1 MLLSAVD
8 CINHLDGIA
17 ADNHLRFSEKVPK
30 RGRGAAFAA
39 AKSRFIAAILVV
51 QALLPTARVSGQQSL
66 RLPTGA
72 VIRPL
77 GERFALDTFPW
88 QVIDAPTQQA
98 AFVLHIG
105 YRPPS
110 LAVLNLKTMR
120 ITARVSLEDAGYS
133 MAWDPRRS
141 ILYVAGGY
149 ASCVHVL
156 EWRQG
161 GFQELPPW
169 QMAQPDQQRSMVA
182 GVALSPDGATLAV
195 IETYQDAIALYRT
208 TDRRLLRRWTGLA
221 RPVTA
226 VFSPDNRFLYFAEA
240 GGPRVSRA
248 LVETGEVEGG
258 PAVSGGPADLLLLRG
273 RLLAACANSN
283 YVDVLEAEQ
292 GKPLRLVE
300 RWNLALSPRAPQQ
313 VSPTRLHLSRDEE
326 TLYAVL
332 SDANAVAVLRARDGR
347 LKGLIPT
354 GWYPSSVAELADGRL
369 IILNAKGFGS
379 RPNPGGP
386 DPTRHPTM
394 TPQLPSEIEYI
405 PLVQLGGAQWI
416 GKPDAAFLKRSTG
429 VVRRIHLGEPKRPQ
443 RLPAWHPLPA
453 RPGGPSPIRHVIY
466 IMKENRT
473 YDQVLGDLE
482 IGNGDPSLCLFPEK
496 ITPNHH
502 ALAREFT
509 LLDNFYVN
517 ADVSAEGWHW
527 SSAAIVP
534 HYIMRSWPA
543 VYAGRRRGMTAPR
556 SASRDREDPLT
567 RPERGYIW
575 TEAIRRGLSV
585 RNFGFFVQNIPGV
598 RFGDRVVAGVSDPD
612 LLPYTCPR
620 YAGYD
625 PDFPDVDRAR
635 VFLEELAEWE
645 ASGSMPRLVVMVL
658 PNDHTWGTAPGKLTP
673 YASMADNDLALGMI
687 VEAVSRSRFWPNTAI
702 FVLED
707 DAQNGAD
714 HVDSHRAPAYILS
727 PYTRGRRTDSTFY
740 NTTSMLRTIEWILGL
755 SPLTHYDAGAPLMA
769 GAFNAKPDLHPYR
782 ARPAQVPLDSRN
794 PDSPEAAELARQL
807 DFSRPDAVDDA
818 TLNAILWTAL
828 RGTPPPPVVRSVFL
842 D

>member
-1 MLLSAVD
+1 MAQNAFLLRPA
-8 CINHLDGIA
+8 C
-17 ADNHLRFSEKVPK
+17 LRTTA
-30 RGRGAAFAA
+30 R
-39 AKSRFIAAILVV
+39 
-51 QALLPTARVSGQQSL
+51 LLPLLVFPLLISASGPQAE
-66 RLPTGA
+66 RLPTGSRIQPA
-72 VIRPL
+72 
-77 GERFALDTFPW
+77 GERIALGTYPW
-88 QVIDAPTQQA
+88 QALEGPIPEA
-98 AFVLHIG
+98 ALVLHIG

-110 LAVLNLKTMR
+110 LEVLSLKTKQ
-120 ITARVSLEDAGYS
+120 IVARVSLEDAGYS

-141 ILYVAGGY
+141 LLYIAGGH

-156 EWRQG
+156 EWREG
-161 GFQELPPW
+161 VFHKLPRW
-169 QMAQPDQQRSMVA
+169 EMATDDRQRSMVA
-182 GVALSPDGATLAV
+182 GVALSPDGTMLAV
-195 IETYQDAIALYRT
+195 IETYQDSITLYRT
-208 TDRRLLRRWTGLA
+208 TDRSLLRRWTGLS

-226 VFSPDNRFLYFAEA
+226 VISPDNRFLYLAEA

-248 LVETGEVEGG
+248 SLESGEVETGPEV
-258 PAVSGGPADLLLLRG
+258 SSGPADLLIHQERV
-273 RLLAACANSN
+273 LAACANSN
-283 YVDVLEAEQ
+283 YVDVLDASP
-292 GKPLRLVE
+292 GKPLRLIE
-300 RWNLALSPRAPQQ
+300 RWNLALSPRAAEH
-313 VSPTRLHLSRDEE
+313 VSPTRLHLSKNKE

-332 SDANAVAVLRARDGR
+332 SDVNAIAVLEANNGR

-354 GWYPSSVAELADGRL
+354 GWYPSAAAEIGGGLL
-369 IILNAKGFGS
+369 VLNAKGFGS
-379 RPNPGGP
+379 RPNPKGP
-386 DPTRHPTM
+386 DPTRHRTM

-405 PLVQLGGAQWI
+405 PLVQTGGAQWLAR
-416 GKPDAAFLKRSTG
+416 PDASFLRGSTRE
-429 VVRRIHLGEPKRPQ
+429 VRRLHLGQQSRPS
-443 RLPAWHPLPA
+443 RLPSSHPFPA
-453 RPGGPSPIRHVIY
+453 KPGGASPIRHVIY

-482 IGNGDPSLCLFPEK
+482 LGNGDPSLCLFPEK

-575 TEAIRRGLSV
+575 TEAIRRGLSF
-585 RNFGFFVQNIPGV
+585 RNFGFFVQNVAGA
-598 RFGDRVVAGVSDPD
+598 RFGENVVVGVSDPD
-612 LLPYTCPR
+612 LAPHTCPR

-635 VFLEELAEWE
+635 VFLEELAGWE

-769 GAFNAKPDLHPYR
+769 GAFNTKPDFRPYS

-794 PDSPEAAELARQL
+794 PDTKEAADLSLHL
-807 DFSRPDAVDDA
+807 DFSHPDAVDDA
-818 TLNAILWTAL
+818 TLNAILWKAL
-828 RGTPPPPVVRSVFL
+828 RGTAPPPAVRSVFL